1 MCQRL
6 SIRENRMIK
15 NEVTIHINRP
25 VEQVFTFLADPK
37 NLRSWQS
44 DLVENEQLTEEA
56 LRVGSR
62 FREVR
67 RTGPRN
73 SEIQAEMTAFEPN
86 KRIATKTLTKP
97 QVTVSYTFDEENGG
111 TRITYKFVMITSG
124 FVRLLEPL
132 IAGSMKKDT
141 NSDFEKLKH
150 LLEH

>member
-1 MCQRL
+1 
-6 SIRENRMIK
+6 MIK

-25 VEQVFTFLADPK
+25 VEQVFTFLADTK

-44 DLVENEQLTEEA
+44 NLVENEQLTEEP

-67 RTGPRN
+67 RTGPGN
-73 SEIQAEMTAFEPN
+73 SEIQAELTVFEPN
-86 KRIATKTLTKP
+86 KRFATKTLTKP

-111 TRITYKFVMITSG
+111 TRITYKFIMITSG
-124 FVRLLEPL
+124 LMRLLEPL

-141 NSDFEKLKH
+141 DSD
-150 LLEH
+150 